1 MNSPAL
7 VIAYLVI
14 MMLIA
19 AVEAT
24 SRQIRTYPGHFLD
37 SLAAV
42 ILGGGV
48 VGAFGAIVIFN
59 PNPWWKPSIMVSGLR
74 GKDWR
79 TEEELSSHAVP
90 CS

>member
-1 MNSPAL
+1 
-7 VIAYLVI
+7 

-24 SRQIRTYPGHFLD
+24 SRQARTYPGHFLD

-48 VGAFGAIVIFN
+48 VGAFGAVVIFN
-59 PNPWWKPSIMVSGLR
+59 PDPWWKPSIMVRS
-74 GKDWR
+74 
-79 TEEELSSHAVP
+79 EERMGEDEMQSYAVLY
-90 CS
+90 S